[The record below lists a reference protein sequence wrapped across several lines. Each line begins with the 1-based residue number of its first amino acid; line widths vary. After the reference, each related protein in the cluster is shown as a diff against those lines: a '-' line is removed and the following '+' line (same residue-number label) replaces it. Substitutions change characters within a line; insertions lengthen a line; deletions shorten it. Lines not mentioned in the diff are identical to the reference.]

1 MTIKLKKWN
10 IQDHLTTEEERQ
22 AYLNAA
28 LDEAGDDPVYI
39 AHVLGDIARAYG
51 MSKLAQETG
60 LTREGLYK
68 SFGKQGNP
76 SFVTVSKVASAMGL
90 TLSFKPAKKA
100 CADQSKLSPIA

>member
-10 IQDHLTTEEERQ
+10 IQDHLQTEEDRQ
-22 AYLNAA
+22 AYLEAA
-28 LDEAGDDPVYI
+28 LEEAGDDPIYI
-39 AHVLGDIARAYG
+39 AHVLGDIAKSYG
-51 MSKLAQETG
+51 MTKLAQETG

-90 TLSFKPAKKA
+90 
-100 CADQSKLSPIA
+100 KLTFQHV

>member
-1 MTIKLKKWN
+1 MTAPLTQWD
-10 IQDHLTTEEERQ
+10 IQDHLKTEEDRQ

-28 LDEAGDDPVYI
+28 LEEAADDPEYI
-39 AHVLGDIARAYG
+39 AQILGDIAKSYG

-76 SFVTVSKVASAMGL
+76 SFVTVTKVAHALGL
-90 TLSFKPAKKA
+90 
-100 CADQSKLSPIA
+100 KLTFQLI

>member
-10 IQDHLTTEEERQ
+10 IQDHLQTEEDRQ
-22 AYLNAA
+22 AYLEAA
-28 LDEAGDDPVYI
+28 LEEAGDDPVYI
-39 AHVLGDIARAYG
+39 AHVLGDIAKSYG
-51 MSKLAQETG
+51 MTKLAQETG

-90 TLSFKPAKKA
+90 
-100 CADQSKLSPIA
+100 KLTFQHV